1 MADYRTTLQQTYAA
15 FNARDIDAALA
26 QMTEDVRWPKAS
38 EGGSVVGKEEIRSYW
53 TRQWSDFDPHVE
65 PVTIRKE
72 SDGMLSVRVHQ
83 LVRSLAGDVLSDS
96 EVIHVFA
103 MRDGLIA
110 AMTLGD
116 EANASSAFAHRD

>member
-1 MADYRTTLQQTYAA
+1 MADNRTILEQTYAA

-26 QMTEDVRWPKAS
+26 RLTEDVHWPKAS
-38 EGGSVVGKEEIRSYW
+38 EGGSIVGKEEIRSYW
-53 TRQWSDFDPHVE
+53 TRQWSEFDPHVE
-65 PVTIRKE
+65 PIAIGEE
-72 SDGMLSVRVHQ
+72 SNGMLSVRVHQ

-116 EANASSAFAHRD
+116 EANASSAFAHRH